1 MLVIVVAEGRNARVG
16 RFGAMAPRVAM
27 TLEQCW
33 HRVPGG
39 TAVAALGMA
48 RAVQERGGADLVGV
62 AAAHRRPPAGW
73 EPPVEVKHHP
83 LPRRFLYESWH
94 RLRWPSVES
103 ATGPID
109 AVHAIS
115 LAIPPP
121 EPRLIVTIHDLA
133 WRHDRSHF
141 TPHGVRFFEKG
152 FALTQAEANLV
163 LCPSKAT
170 LEDCAEA
177 GIERARL
184 RLVPLGVDVERAS
197 EDEIRAVR
205 AKHGLVNDYVL
216 WTGTVEPRKNL
227 ARLLE
232 AFAQVRP
239 GIDLVLVGPKGW
251 NENLEALVKPIQDR
265 VKVLGFVPRSDL
277 GPLYGGARVSCFPS
291 LLEGFGFP
299 VLEAMAQGTPVV
311 TSRGTSTEELA
322 GDEAVLIDPLDD
334 ASIASGI
341 ERVLED
347 DALAGEL
354 AAAGPARAAKYSWA
368 KTADLLV
375 RAYTEVKA

>member
-1 MLVIVVAEGRNARVG
+1 
-16 RFGAMAPRVAM
+16 M

-48 RAVQERGGADLVGV
+48 RGVRKRGGAELIGV

-73 EPPVEVKHHP
+73 EPPVVVKHHL
-83 LPRRFLYESWH
+83 LPRRLLYESWH
-94 RLRWPSVES
+94 RLRWPNVES
-103 ATGPID
+103 VTGPID
-109 AVHAIS
+109 AVHATS

-141 TPHGVRFFEKG
+141 TPHGVRFFERG

-170 LEDCAEA
+170 LEDCARA

-197 EDEIRAVR
+197 EDEVRAVR
-205 AKHGLVNDYVL
+205 ERYGLTRGYVL

-227 ARLLE
+227 RRLLQ
-232 AFAQVRP
+232 AFVDVRDDV
-239 GIDLVLVGPKGW
+239 DLVLVGPKGW
-251 NENLEALVKPIQDR
+251 NEDLEPLVEPIRKR
-265 VKVLGFVPRSDL
+265 VRVLGFVPRSDL
-277 GPLYGGARVSCFPS
+277 GPLYAGARLSCFPS

-299 VLEAMAQGTPVV
+299 VLEAMAQATPVV

-322 GDEAVLIDPLDD
+322 GGDAILVDPLDV
-334 ASIASGI
+334 SGIAAGI

-347 DALAGEL
+347 DEL
-354 AAAGPARAAKYSWA
+354 ATKLAEAGPERAARYSWA
-368 KTADLLV
+368 RTADLLV

>member
-1 MLVIVVAEGRNARVG
+1 MR
-16 RFGAMAPRVAM
+16 RFGAMGPRVAM

-48 RAVQERGGADLVGV
+48 RAIRKRGGTDLIGV
-62 AAAHRRPPAGW
+62 AAAHRRAPAGW

-83 LPRRFLYESWH
+83 LPRRLLYESWH
-94 RLRWPSVES
+94 RLRWPNVDTV
-103 ATGPID
+103 TGPID

-141 TPHGVRFFEKG
+141 TPHGVRFFERG

-170 LEDCAEA
+170 LEDCARA

-197 EDEIRAVR
+197 GDEIHAVR
-205 AKHGLVNDYVL
+205 QKYGLQRDYVL

-227 ARLLE
+227 GRLLE
-232 AFAQVRP
+232 AFAKVRG

-251 NENLEALVKPIQDR
+251 NEDLDRLVQPIAER
-265 VKVLGFVPRSDL
+265 VKVLGFVPRADL

-322 GDEAVLIDPLDD
+322 GDDGVLIDPHDAADIATGIEQVLDD
-334 ASIASGI
+334 
-341 ERVLED
+341 E
-347 DALAGEL
+347 ALASRL
-354 AAAGPARAAKYSWA
+354 AQAGPARAARYSWA
-368 KTADLLV
+368 RTADLLV
-375 RAYTEVKA
+375 RAYSEVKA

>member
-1 MLVIVVAEGRNARVG
+1 
-16 RFGAMAPRVAM
+16 M

-48 RAVQERGGADLVGV
+48 RAIRKRGGTDLVGV
-62 AAAHRRPPAGW
+62 AAAHRRPPIGW
-73 EPPVEVKHHP
+73 EPPVEVKHLP
-83 LPRRFLYESWH
+83 LPRRALYEAWH
-94 RLRWPSVES
+94 RLRWPNVDT

-115 LAIPPP
+115 MAIPPR

-141 TPHGVRFFEKG
+141 TPHGVRFFERG
-152 FALTQAEANLV
+152 LALTQAEANLV
-163 LCPSKAT
+163 LCPSRAT
-170 LEDCAEA
+170 LEDCARA
-177 GIERARL
+177 GIERTRL

-197 EDEIRAVR
+197 DEEARTVR
-205 AKHGLVNDYVL
+205 EKYGLTRDYVL
-216 WTGTVEPRKNL
+216 WAGTVEPRKNL
-227 ARLLE
+227 GRLLE
-232 AFAQVRP
+232 AFAKVRADV
-239 GIDLVLVGPKGW
+239 DLVLVGPKGW
-251 NENLEALVKPIQDR
+251 NEDLDRLVKPIADR

-277 GPLYGGARVSCFPS
+277 GPLYAGARISCFPS

-311 TSRGTSTEELA
+311 TSSGTSTEELA
-322 GDEAVLIDPLDD
+322 GDDAVLVDPLDV
-334 ASIASGI
+334 ASIAAGI

-347 DALAGEL
+347 DEL
-354 AAAGPARAAKYSWA
+354 ASKLGAAGPPRAARYSWA
-368 KTADLLV
+368 RTADLLV
-375 RAYTEVKA
+375 RAYTEVSA

>member
-1 MLVIVVAEGRNARVG
+1 MSP
-16 RFGAMAPRVAM
+16 PRVAM

-48 RAVQERGGADLVGV
+48 RAVTKRGGAEIVGV
-62 AAAHRRPPAGW
+62 AAAHRHPPAGW

-83 LPRRFLYESWH
+83 LPRRLLYESWH
-94 RLRWPSVES
+94 RLRWPSVPS

-115 LAIPPP
+115 LAVPPR

-141 TPHGVRFFEKG
+141 TSHGARFFDRG

-170 LEDCAEA
+170 LEDCARA
-177 GIERARL
+177 GIERTRL

-197 EDEIRAVR
+197 EQDVR
-205 AKHGLVNDYVL
+205 GVRERYELHERDYIL

-227 ARLLE
+227 GRLLS
-232 AFAQVRP
+232 AFRAVDSD
-239 GIDLVLVGPKGW
+239 IDLVLVGPKGW
-251 NENLEALVKPIQDR
+251 NEDLERLVLPIKDR

-277 GPLYGGARVSCFPS
+277 GPLYAGARLSCFPS

-322 GDEAVLIDPLDD
+322 GDNAVLVDPLDS
-334 ASIASGI
+334 ASIAGGI
-341 ERVLED
+341 EQVLKDE
-347 DALAGEL
+347 ALARRL
-354 AAAGPARAAKYSWA
+354 ADAGPARAARYSWSR
-368 KTADLLV
+368 TADLLV
-375 RAYTEVKA
+375 RAYTEVSA